1 MKNGIIPVNKPM
13 GFTSFDVV
21 AKCRCVLKTKKI
33 GHAGTLDPMATG
45 VLPIFIGTATK
56 ACDMLPDNDKAY
68 IAEFKL
74 GIKTDTEDI
83 TGKVIKQDENVS
95 VKKDDILSVIPSFT
109 GEIEQIPPMYSAV
122 SVGGKRLYELARKGI
137 EVERTP
143 RKITIYKLSLES
155 FDEEE
160 KTGKLYIE
168 CSKGTYIRTLISDI
182 AEKAGSIATM
192 TSLVRVKASGFSLEE
207 CITLDEL
214 SELSDPYE
222 NLVSIEKVFSY
233 LPKIEIKGAQERMY
247 RNGIRLSLKKMQFK
261 KGESEYAVFGENEF
275 LGIAIADYE
284 NDELI
289 IKKNFYER

>member
-1 MKNGIIPVNKPM
+1 MKNGIIPVYKPM

-21 AKCRCVLKTKKI
+21 AKCRGILKTKKI

-56 ACDMLPDNDKAY
+56 ACDILPDNDKAY
-68 IAEFKL
+68 IADFKL

-83 TGKVIKQDENVS
+83 TGKVIETADVSLIKKEDTEN
-95 VKKDDILSVIPSFT
+95 IIPFFT
-109 GEIEQIPPMYSAV
+109 GEIMQIPPMYSAV

-137 EVERTP
+137 EVEREP
-143 RKITIYKLSLES
+143 RKITIYNLSLES

-160 KTGKLYIE
+160 KTGRLYIE

-192 TSLVRVKASGFSLEE
+192 TALTRVKASGFSLSE
-207 CITLDEL
+207 CVTLEEL
-214 SELSDPYE
+214 SAMENPYE
-222 NLVSIEKVFSY
+222 KIVPIEKVFSY
-233 LPKIEIKGAQERMY
+233 LPRIEIKGAQERMY
-247 RNGIRLSLKKMQFK
+247 RNGIRLSIKKMQFK

-275 LGIAIADYE
+275 LGTAVADYE

>member
-1 MKNGIIPVNKPM
+1 MKNGIIPIYKPM

-21 AKCRCVLKTKKI
+21 AKCRWILKTKKI

-95 VKKDDILSVIPSFT
+95 VKKDDILSVIPLFT
-109 GEIEQIPPMYSAV
+109 GEIMQIPPMYSAV

-137 EVERTP
+137 EVEREA

-192 TSLVRVKASGFSLEE
+192 TSLIRVKASGFSLSE

-214 SELSDPYE
+214 SAMEDPYE
-222 NLVSIEKVFSY
+222 KTVSIEKVFSY
-233 LPKIEIKGAQERMY
+233 LPRIEIKGAQERMY

-275 LGIAIADYE
+275 LGIATADYQ

>member
-1 MKNGIIPVNKPM
+1 MNGIINIYKER
-13 GFTSFDVV
+13 GFTSHDVV
-21 AKCRCVLKTKKI
+21 AKLRGILKMKKI
-33 GHAGTLDPMATG
+33 GHTGTLDPEAEG
-45 VLPIFIGTATK
+45 VLPVCLGTATRL
-56 ACDMLPDNDKAY
+56 CDMLTDKIKEYRAVIRFG
-68 IAEFKL
+68 IA
-74 GIKTDTEDI
+74 TDTEDM
-83 TGKVIKQDENVS
+83 
-95 VKKDDILSVIPSFT
+95 T
-109 GEIEQIPPMYSAV
+109 GEIIEELPVTATEEKLKAVLPAFLGEQEQIPPMYSAV

-137 EVERTP
+137 EVEREP

-192 TSLVRVKASGFSLEE
+192 TSLERVKASGFSLEE

-214 SELSDPYE
+214 SAMEDPYE

-247 RNGIRLSLKKMQFK
+247 RNGIRLSLKKMQFE

>member
-95 VKKDDILSVIPSFT
+95 VKKDDILSVIPLFT

-122 SVGGKRLYELARKGI
+122 SVNGKRLYELARKGI
-137 EVERTP
+137 EVEREA

-192 TSLVRVKASGFSLEE
+192 TSLVRVKASGFSLSE

-222 NLVSIEKVFSY
+222 KLVSIEKVFSY
-233 LPKIEIKGAQERMY
+233 LPRIEIKGAQERMY
-247 RNGIRLSLKKMQFK
+247 RNGIRLSLKKMQFD
-261 KGESEYAVFGENEF
+261 KGYGEYAVFGENEF
-275 LGIAIADYE
+275 LGIATADYQ

>member
-21 AKCRCVLKTKKI
+21 AKCRGILKTKKI

-95 VKKDDILSVIPSFT
+95 VKKDDILSVIPLFT
-109 GEIEQIPPMYSAV
+109 GEIMQIPPMYSAV

-182 AEKAGSIATM
+182 AEKAGSLATM
-192 TSLVRVKASGFSLEE
+192 TSLIRVKASGFSLSE

-214 SELSDPYE
+214 SAMEDPYE
-222 NLVSIEKVFSY
+222 KTVSIEKVFSY
-233 LPKIEIKGAQERMY
+233 LPRIEIKGAQERMY
-247 RNGIRLSLKKMQFK
+247 RNGIRLSIKKMQFK
-261 KGESEYAVFGENEF
+261 KGYGEYAVFGETEF
-275 LGIAIADYE
+275 LGIATADYQ

>member
-1 MKNGIIPVNKPM
+1 MKNGIIPVYKPM

-21 AKCRCVLKTKKI
+21 AKCRGILKTKKI

-56 ACDMLPDNDKAY
+56 ACDILPDNDKAY
-68 IAEFKL
+68 IADFKL

-83 TGKVIKQDENVS
+83 TGKVIETADVSLIKKEDTEN
-95 VKKDDILSVIPSFT
+95 IIPFFT
-109 GEIEQIPPMYSAV
+109 GEIMQIPPMYSAV

-137 EVERTP
+137 EVEREP
-143 RKITIYKLSLES
+143 RKITIYNLSLES

-160 KTGKLYIE
+160 KTGRLYIE

-182 AEKAGSIATM
+182 AGKAGSIATM
-192 TSLVRVKASGFSLEE
+192 TALTRVKASGFSLSE
-207 CITLDEL
+207 CVTLEEL
-214 SELSDPYE
+214 SAMENPYE
-222 NLVSIEKVFSY
+222 KIVPIEKVFSY
-233 LPKIEIKGAQERMY
+233 LPRIEIKGAQERMY
-247 RNGIRLSLKKMQFK
+247 RNGIRLSIKKMQFK

-275 LGIAIADYE
+275 LGTAVADYE

>member
-95 VKKDDILSVIPSFT
+95 VGKEDILSVIPLFT

-192 TSLVRVKASGFSLEE
+192 TSLQRTKASGFSLSE

-214 SELSDPYE
+214 SAMEDPYE
-222 NLVSIEKVFSY
+222 KTVSIEKVFSY
-233 LPKIEIKGAQERMY
+233 LPRIEIKGAQERMY

-275 LGIAIADYE
+275 LGIATADYQ

>member
-21 AKCRCVLKTKKI
+21 AKCRGILKTKKI

-95 VKKDDILSVIPSFT
+95 VKKDDILSVIPLFT

-137 EVERTP
+137 EVERIP

-192 TSLVRVKASGFSLEE
+192 TSLIRVKASGFSLSE

-214 SELSDPYE
+214 SAMEDPYE
-222 NLVSIEKVFSY
+222 KTVSIEKVFSY
-233 LPKIEIKGAQERMY
+233 LPRIEIKGAQERMY

-261 KGESEYAVFGENEF
+261 KGENEYAVFGENEF
-275 LGIAIADYE
+275 LGIATADYE

>member
-1 MKNGIIPVNKPM
+1 MKNGIIPIYKPM

-21 AKCRCVLKTKKI
+21 AKCRWILKTKKI

-95 VKKDDILSVIPSFT
+95 VKKDDILSVIPLFT
-109 GEIEQIPPMYSAV
+109 GEIMQIPPMYSAV

-137 EVERTP
+137 EVEREA

-192 TSLVRVKASGFSLEE
+192 TSLIRVKASGFSLSE

-214 SELSDPYE
+214 STMEDPYE
-222 NLVSIEKVFSY
+222 KLVSIEKVFSY
-233 LPKIEIKGAQERMY
+233 LPRIEIKGAQERMY

-261 KGESEYAVFGENEF
+261 KGENEYAVFGETEF
-275 LGIAIADYE
+275 LGIATADYQ

>member
-21 AKCRCVLKTKKI
+21 AKCRGILKTKKI

-95 VKKDDILSVIPSFT
+95 TGKDDILSVIPLFM
-109 GEIEQIPPMYSAV
+109 GEIMQIPPMYSAV

-192 TSLVRVKASGFSLEE
+192 TSLERVKASGFSLEE

>member
-21 AKCRCVLKTKKI
+21 AKCRGILKTKKI

-95 VKKDDILSVIPSFT
+95 VKKDDILSVIPLFT
-109 GEIEQIPPMYSAV
+109 GEIMQIPPMYSAV

-192 TSLVRVKASGFSLEE
+192 TSLVRVKASGFSLSE

-222 NLVSIEKVFSY
+222 KLVSIEKVFSY
-233 LPKIEIKGAQERMY
+233 LPRIEIKGAQERMY

-261 KGESEYAVFGENEF
+261 KGENEYAVFGENEF
-275 LGIAIADYE
+275 LGIATADYE

>member
-1 MKNGIIPVNKPM
+1 MKNGIIPVYKPM

-21 AKCRCVLKTKKI
+21 AKCRGILKTKKI

-56 ACDMLPDNDKAY
+56 ACDILPDNDKAY
-68 IAEFKL
+68 IADFKL

-83 TGKVIKQDENVS
+83 TGKVIETADVSLIKKEDTEN
-95 VKKDDILSVIPSFT
+95 IIPFFT
-109 GEIEQIPPMYSAV
+109 GEIMQIPPMYSAV

-137 EVERTP
+137 EVEREP
-143 RKITIYKLSLES
+143 RKITIYNLSLES

-160 KTGKLYIE
+160 KTGRLYIE

-192 TSLVRVKASGFSLEE
+192 TALTRVKASGFSLSE
-207 CITLDEL
+207 CVTLEEL
-214 SELSDPYE
+214 SAMENPYE
-222 NLVSIEKVFSY
+222 KIVPIEKVFSY
-233 LPKIEIKGAQERMY
+233 LPRIEIKGAQERMY
-247 RNGIRLSLKKMQFK
+247 RNGIRLSIKKMQFK
-261 KGESEYAVFGENEF
+261 KGESEYAVSGENEF
-275 LGIAIADYE
+275 LGTAVADYE

>member
-95 VKKDDILSVIPSFT
+95 VKKDDILSVIPLFT
-109 GEIEQIPPMYSAV
+109 GEIMQIPPMYSAV

-137 EVERTP
+137 EVEREA

-192 TSLVRVKASGFSLEE
+192 TSLVRVKASGFSLSE

-222 NLVSIEKVFSY
+222 KLVSIEKVFSY
-233 LPKIEIKGAQERMY
+233 LPRIEIKGAQERMY

-261 KGESEYAVFGENEF
+261 KGENEYAVFGENEF
-275 LGIAIADYE
+275 LGIATADYE

>member
-21 AKCRCVLKTKKI
+21 AKCRGILKTKKI

-95 VKKDDILSVIPSFT
+95 TGKDDILSVIPLFT
-109 GEIEQIPPMYSAV
+109 GEIMQIPPMYSAV
-122 SVGGKRLYELARKGI
+122 SVNGKRLYELARKGI
-137 EVERTP
+137 EVEREP

-192 TSLVRVKASGFSLEE
+192 TSLERVKASGFSLEE

>member
-1 MKNGIIPVNKPM
+1 MKNGIIPVYKPM

-21 AKCRCVLKTKKI
+21 AKCRGILKTKKI

-56 ACDMLPDNDKAY
+56 ACDILPDNDKAY
-68 IAEFKL
+68 IADFKL

-83 TGKVIKQDENVS
+83 TGKVIETADVSLIKKEDIEN
-95 VKKDDILSVIPSFT
+95 IIPEFT
-109 GEIEQIPPMYSAV
+109 GEIMQIPPMYSAV

-137 EVERTP
+137 EVEREP
-143 RKITIYKLSLES
+143 RKITIYNLSLES

-160 KTGKLYIE
+160 KTGRLYIE

-182 AEKAGSIATM
+182 AGKAGFIATM
-192 TSLVRVKASGFSLEE
+192 TALTRVKASGFSLEE
-207 CITLDEL
+207 CVTLEEL
-214 SELSDPYE
+214 SAMENPYE
-222 NLVSIEKVFSY
+222 KIVSIEKVFSY
-233 LPKIEIKGAQERMY
+233 LPRIEIKGAQERMY
-247 RNGIRLSLKKMQFK
+247 RNGIRLSIRKMQFK
-261 KGESEYAVFGENEF
+261 KGENEYAVFGENEF
-275 LGIAIADYE
+275 LGTAVADYE

>member
-1 MKNGIIPVNKPM
+1 LKNGIIPVNKPM

-21 AKCRCVLKTKKI
+21 AKCRGILKTKKI
-33 GHAGTLDPMATG
+33 GHAGTLDPMAMG

-95 VKKDDILSVIPSFT
+95 VKKDDILSVIPFFT
-109 GEIEQIPPMYSAV
+109 GEIMQIPPMYSAV

-182 AEKAGSIATM
+182 AEKAGSCGTM
-192 TSLVRVKASGFSLEE
+192 TSLVRVKASGFSLSE

-214 SELSDPYE
+214 FAMEDPYE
-222 NLVSIEKVFSY
+222 KTVSIEKVFSY
-233 LPKIEIKGAQERMY
+233 LPRIEIKGAQERMY

>member
-1 MKNGIIPVNKPM
+1 MKNGIIPINKPM

-95 VKKDDILSVIPSFT
+95 VKKDDILSVIPLFT
-109 GEIEQIPPMYSAV
+109 GEIMQIPPMYSAV

-137 EVERTP
+137 EVEREA

-192 TSLVRVKASGFSLEE
+192 TSLVRVKASGFSLSE

-222 NLVSIEKVFSY
+222 KLVSIEKVFSY
-233 LPKIEIKGAQERMY
+233 LPRIEIKGAQERMY

-261 KGESEYAVFGENEF
+261 KGYGEYAVFGENEF
-275 LGIAIADYE
+275 LGIATADYQ

>member
-21 AKCRCVLKTKKI
+21 AKCRGILKTKKI

-45 VLPIFIGTATK
+45 VLPIFVGTATK
-56 ACDMLPDNDKAY
+56 ACDILPDNDKAY
-68 IAEFKL
+68 VADFKL

-83 TGKVIKQDENVS
+83 TGKVVKEADVSFVKREDIENIVP
-95 VKKDDILSVIPSFT
+95 KFM
-109 GEIEQIPPMYSAV
+109 GETEQVPPMYSAV

-137 EVERTP
+137 EVEREP
-143 RKITIYKLSLES
+143 RKITIYKLSLQS

-160 KTGKLYIE
+160 KTGRLYIK

-182 AEKAGSIATM
+182 AESIGAIGTM
-192 TSLVRVKASGFSLEE
+192 TALQRVEASGFVAEE

-214 SELSDPYE
+214 SEMGNPYE
-222 NLVSIEKVFSY
+222 KMVSIEKVFSY
-233 LPKIEIKGAQERMY
+233 LPRIEIRGAQERMY
-247 RNGIRLSLKKMQFK
+247 RNGIRLSLKKLQFK

-275 LGIAIADYE
+275 LGLATADYE

>member
-95 VKKDDILSVIPSFT
+95 VKKDDILSVIPLFT
-109 GEIEQIPPMYSAV
+109 GEIMQVPPMYSAV
-122 SVGGKRLYELARKGI
+122 SVNGKRLYELARKGI
-137 EVERTP
+137 EVEREA

-192 TSLVRVKASGFSLEE
+192 TSLVRVKASGFSLSE

-222 NLVSIEKVFSY
+222 KLVSIEKVFSY
-233 LPKIEIKGAQERMY
+233 LPRIEIKGAQERMY

-261 KGESEYAVFGENEF
+261 KGYGEYAVFGETEF
-275 LGIAIADYE
+275 LGIATADYQ